1 MNITNMQRL
10 QRHLELDGQAF
21 DYSCF
26 VGNRLEDGS
35 AEELEGESDEVLQR
49 ALKDLY
55 HCGGETVGCL
65 AGMAAAIATQEDG
78 WLNEKA
84 DGDIIDIVDIAEGWL
99 ELTANEAD
107 ALFYGY
113 AMSDQG
119 WYTGHGQAMDNATPN
134 EAAKIVQIWIDEGG
148 DPFHQPERG

>member
-1 MNITNMQRL
+1 MNITNMKRL
-10 QRHLELDGQAF
+10 QHHLELDGQAF

-35 AEELEGESDEVLQR
+35 AEELEGGDDETIEL

-78 WLNEKA
+78 WLRNKA
-84 DGDIIDIVDIAEGWL
+84 DGDIIDIVEIAEEWL
-99 ELTANEAD
+99 ELTASETD
-107 ALFYGY
+107 TLFYGW
-113 AMSDQG
+113 AMSEQG
-119 WYTGHGQAMDNATPN
+119 WHFDATQALRNATPN

-148 DPFHQPERG
+148 DPLHKEGE